1 MPLENPYRHGA
12 YHFTVAALIAM
23 GLNKTHK
30 FTAFAARLQK
40 VWTKAD
46 AEGWKDFKNR
56 KARNEATAKDLD
68 GRILQNC
75 RVLQRVKNNSYG
87 SPLLKSGAVIDLT
100 RDTAGV
106 LHVSLNTHSKRPQK
120 PGRAPK
126 PPKTAAAKPAK
137 SKPKASKKPSR
148 VKKSTGGRSEDAGKP
163 IPSEAAAEEAVKA
176 AATDEAAKAE

>member
-12 YHFTVAALIAM
+12 YHFTVAALMLM

-30 FTAFAARLQK
+30 FAAFAAKLQR
-40 VWTKAD
+40 VWQKAD
-46 AEGWKDFKNR
+46 ANGWRDFKNR
-56 KARNEATAKDLD
+56 KARNEATAKDVN

-87 SPLLKSGAVIDLT
+87 TPLLKSGAVIDLT

-126 PPKTAAAKPAK
+126 PPKVEPKPARAK
-137 SKPKASKKPSR
+137 AKATRKPTGAKKRAQKPS
-148 VKKSTGGRSEDAGKP
+148 VKATEP
-163 IPSEAAAEEAVKA
+163 IQSEAAALETAK
-176 AATDEAAKAE
+176 AATDEAAKA